1 MNHKPRQRIV
11 ISIAEYIRK
20 LWTWMPAIICWTILC
35 AMVALTGMSVM
46 KDKKFTAD
54 TSIYILA
61 RNVQTREER
70 LDQSDMQVSTQMTYD
85 GMLILKSE
93 QMAERVIANLASSSA
108 QEYDL
113 SAQDLLNMVEVT
125 KADDSLLVT
134 ISVTDADPYVE
145 CDIANIYRETAAAE
159 LMGKLR
165 ARGIQTVEEAIVPL
179 NPSGIS
185 NRVVAALG
193 VFLGLFSSLVF
204 LFVKYV
210 AHDAIRE
217 PEDIKEV

>member
-1 MNHKPRQRIV
+1 MPV
-11 ISIAEYIRK
+11 I
-20 LWTWMPAIICWTILC
+20 LCWTLLC
-35 AMVALTGMSVM
+35 GMIALTGVSVL

-70 LDQSDMQVSTQMTYD
+70 LDQSDMQVSTQMTLD

-93 QMAERVIANLASSSA
+93 QMAERVIANLGTSSEEGYNLSN
-108 QEYDL
+108 L
-113 SAQDLLNMVEVT
+113 SAMDLLSMVEVT

-134 ISVTDADPYVE
+134 ISVTDADPYVA
-145 CDIANIYRETAAAE
+145 CDIANIYRETAATE
-159 LMGKLR
+159 LTEKLR

-179 NPSGIS
+179 SPSGMS
-185 NRVVAALG
+185 EKLVAAAAA
-193 VFLGLFSSLVF
+193 FLGLMSSLAL

-210 AHDAIRE
+210 VHDAVRE
-217 PEDIKEV
+217 PEDIREV

>member
-1 MNHKPRQRIV
+1 MNTPRQKIV
-11 ISIAEYIRK
+11 ISIAEDIRK
-20 LWTWMPAIICWTILC
+20 LWTWMPVIICWTLLC
-35 AMVALTGMSVM
+35 AMIALAGMSVI
-46 KDKKFTAD
+46 KDKEFTAD

-93 QMAERVIANLASSSA
+93 QMAERVIANLASNSA
-108 QEYDL
+108 QEYNL
-113 SAQDLLNMVEVT
+113 NAQELLNMVEVT

-134 ISVTDADPYVE
+134 ISVTDADPYVA

-159 LMGKLR
+159 LMEKLR

-179 NPSGIS
+179 YPSGIS
-185 NRVVAALG
+185 NKVVAAAG
-193 VFLGLFSSLVF
+193 VFLGVFSSLIF

-210 AHDAIRE
+210 AHDAVRE